1 MDEHSF
7 DARALRV
14 SFHPLSVHPN
24 FSTITSFL
32 TDGSLSALCAAM
44 SRLTG
49 VAVSLID
56 PEGRAIVLGD
66 DDQPWHVRPPSPD
79 SAALAQGLREGGVTP
94 SIVAERFTLVP
105 LVVGGAAVGAMVIDY
120 GEANAGDGGR
130 GPGDPDAPS
139 ARAPRELLEFAVEMM
154 ASTVSEFCEQSVEV
168 NQRHSEL
175 RTLFRLSSL
184 LVATRDVNTILQVAM
199 RSAVE
204 VFSMDACAVHLM
216 DEAGENLVLRSHVG
230 LPDEFVKGAAKFAC
244 EAGNAAMTDLGR
256 ATLGALAAEA
266 GFEGIVGVSLLFKDQ
281 PVGVL
286 RLFSRE
292 PRLLEP
298 AQHALLQTIAEQAAA
313 AVCGARLVENER
325 ESAMLRRQIELAGDV
340 QHRMLPQNPPTY
352 ATLDIASRYQPSF
365 ELSGDFYDL
374 IDLNGHLGV
383 AVGDVSGK
391 GIPAALLM
399 AATRATLRAHSQDV
413 FHLNELMARVNK
425 ALVRDTLTQEFVTI
439 FYGVIDPKKLRL
451 TYCNAGHD
459 PPLVVQR
466 PLKPGG
472 DLRLIELS
480 VGGMIVGVDA
490 DQKYDRGVFDLAKGD
505 VLVAMTDGLT
515 DAMNFQ
521 GEKFGRA
528 RLKMTLLEFLRHY
541 PTTNSAHIADH
552 LVWEVRRFV
561 GMNPQTDDITLVVIR
576 VK

>member
-1 MDEHSF
+1 M
-7 DARALRV
+7 
-14 SFHPLSVHPN
+14 HPN

-49 VAVSLID
+49 VSVRLMD
-56 PEGRAIVLGD
+56 PEGRWIVLGD
-66 DDQPWHVRPPSPD
+66 DDQPWHVLPAGEDSPML
-79 SAALAQGLREGGVTP
+79 ARALHEGGLSP
-94 SIVAERFTLVP
+94 SMVEERFTLLP
-105 LVVGGAAVGAMVIDY
+105 LVVGGLAVGAMVVDF
-120 GEANAGDGGR
+120 GDAAG
-130 GPGDPDAPS
+130 S
-139 ARAPRELLEFAVEMM
+139 ESEKKVPRDLLEFAVEMM
-154 ASTVSEFCEQSVEV
+154 ASTVSEFCEQTVEI
-168 NQRHSEL
+168 NKRHSEL

-204 VFSMDACAVHLM
+204 VFSMDACAVHLV
-216 DEAGENLVLRSHVG
+216 DDSGEALQLKAHVG
-230 LPDEFVKGAAKFAC
+230 LPDEFVIGAAKLV
-244 EAGNAAMTDLGR
+244 GGGDNAAMTDRGR
-256 ATLGALAAEA
+256 DVVASLASAC
-266 GFEGIVGVSLLFKDQ
+266 GFEGIVGVSLLFKEQ

-292 PRLLEP
+292 SRLLEP
-298 AQHALLQTIAEQAAA
+298 SQHALLQTIAEQAAA
-313 AVCGARLVENER
+313 AVCGARLVDSER
-325 ESAMLRRQIELAGDV
+325 ESAMLRRQLELAGDV

-352 ATLDIASRYQPSF
+352 GTLDIAARYQPSF

-374 IDLNGHLGV
+374 IDLNGHMGV

-425 ALVRDTLTQEFVTI
+425 AMVRDTLPQEFVTI

-459 PPLVVQR
+459 PPFVVQR

-472 DLRLIELS
+472 DLRLSELS
-480 VGGMIVGVDA
+480 VGGMIVGVDP
-490 DQKYDRGVFDLAKGD
+490 DQKYDRGMFDLSKGD

-521 GEKFGRA
+521 NEKFGRA
-528 RLKMTLLEFLRHY
+528 RLKMTLLDFLTHY

-552 LVWEVRRFV
+552 LMWEVRRFV

>member
-1 MDEHSF
+1 M
-7 DARALRV
+7 
-14 SFHPLSVHPN
+14 HPN

-49 VAVSLID
+49 VGVSLID

-66 DDQPWHVRPPSPD
+66 DDQPWHVRPPSDD
-79 SAALAQGLREGGVTP
+79 SAALAKGLHDGGVIP
-94 SIVAERFTLVP
+94 STIGERYTLVP
-105 LVVGGAAVGAMVIDY
+105 LVVGGIAVGAMVIDY
-120 GEANAGDGGR
+120 GTAVQSESAGEK
-130 GPGDPDAPS
+130 PAAPS
-139 ARAPRELLEFAVEMM
+139 RVPRELLEFAVEMM

-204 VFSMDACAVHLM
+204 VFSMDACAVHLL
-216 DEAGENLVLRSHVG
+216 DDSDDSLKLKAHVG
-230 LPDEFVKGAAKFAC
+230 LPDAFALGAMSLPV
-244 EAGNAAMTDLGR
+244 AGGHTAMTDRGR
-256 ATLGALAAEA
+256 ETIATLASES

-292 PRLLEP
+292 ARLLEP

-313 AVCGARLVENER
+313 AVCGARLVDSER
-325 ESAMLRRQIELAGDV
+325 EAVMLRRQLELAGDV
-340 QHRMLPQNPPTY
+340 QHRMLPPTPTGF

-413 FHLNELMARVNK
+413 FHLNELMSRVNK
-425 ALVRDTLTQEFVTI
+425 AMVRDTLPQEFVTI

-459 PPLVVQR
+459 PPLVIQR
-466 PLKPGG
+466 SGKGAP
-472 DLRLIELS
+472 RLNELT

-490 DQKYDRGVFDLAKGD
+490 DQKYDRGMFDLNKGD
-505 VLVAMTDGLT
+505 VLVASTDGLT
-515 DAMNFQ
+515 DAMNYQ
-521 GEKFGRA
+521 GQKYGRE
-528 RLKMTLLEFLRHY
+528 RMKSTLLEFLRAN
-541 PTTNSAHIADH
+541 PEANSGHIADH

>member
-1 MDEHSF
+1 
-7 DARALRV
+7 
-14 SFHPLSVHPN
+14 VHPN

-49 VAVSLID
+49 ASVRLMD
-56 PEGRAIVLGD
+56 PEGRWIVLGD
-66 DDQPWHVRPPSPD
+66 DDQPWHVLPAGEDSPM
-79 SAALAQGLREGGVTP
+79 LARALREGGLSP
-94 SIVAERFTLVP
+94 SMVEDRFTLLP
-105 LVVGGAAVGAMVIDY
+105 LAVGGLAVGAMVVDF
-120 GEANAGDGGR
+120 GTVEGA
-130 GPGDPDAPS
+130 DAEKKV
-139 ARAPRELLEFAVEMM
+139 PRDLLEFAVEMM
-154 ASTVSEFCEQSVEV
+154 ASTVSEFCEQTVEIH
-168 NQRHSEL
+168 QRHSEL

-204 VFSMDACAVHLM
+204 VFSMDACAVHLV
-216 DEAGENLVLRSHVG
+216 DDSGEALQLKAHVG
-230 LPDEFVKGAAKFAC
+230 LPDEFVIGAAKLT
-244 EAGNAAMTDLGR
+244 GGGDNAAMTERGR
-256 ATLGALAAEA
+256 DVVASLASAC
-266 GFEGIVGVSLLFKDQ
+266 GFEGIVGVSLLFKEQ

-292 PRLLEP
+292 SRLLEP
-298 AQHALLQTIAEQAAA
+298 SQHALLQTIAEQAAA
-313 AVCGARLVENER
+313 AVCGARLVDSER
-325 ESAMLRRQIELAGDV
+325 ESVMLRRQLELAGDV

-352 ATLDIASRYQPSF
+352 GTLDIAARYQPSF

-425 ALVRDTLTQEFVTI
+425 AMVRDTLPQEFVTI

-459 PPLVVQR
+459 PPFVVQR

-472 DLRLIELS
+472 DLRLSELS
-480 VGGMIVGVDA
+480 VGGMIVGVDP
-490 DQKYDRGVFDLAKGD
+490 DQKYDRGMFDLGKGD

-521 GEKFGRA
+521 NEKFGRA
-528 RLKMTLLEFLRHY
+528 RLKATLLEFLTHY

-552 LVWEVRRFV
+552 LMWEVRRFV